1 MAYEIPGFSFSL
13 IAGQDLSTSLFC
25 GVDVSS
31 AGKAALPV
39 QGKRCI
45 GILQNKPASGEVATI
60 VTTGVSKVKI
70 GITGLVAGN
79 NVTVDDDGTII
90 QSTNLDRA
98 IGVALKSGNAGEIG
112 TVLLMNG
119 QAVVAG
125 S

>member
-13 IAGQDLSTSLFC
+13 IAGQDLSASQFC
-25 GVDVSS
+25 AVDVSS

-39 QGKRCI
+39 QGKRSI
-45 GILQNKPASGEVATI
+45 GIVQNKPVSGEVATI
-60 VTTGVSKVKI
+60 VTSGVSKVKI

-90 QSTNLDRA
+90 QATNLDRS
-98 IGVALKSGNAGEIG
+98 IGVALKSGVAGTIG